1 MRGSGAT
8 LPFRGAGNL
17 RTYILLCNNIYT
29 IIRVCNNLVVDPNQA
44 NFFLSRRTLLKLG
57 TAAVGASVM
66 GLGNPSFGLASPG
79 RVPQPSGWLV
89 GRWRTDPWAR
99 GAYAAL
105 PAGVPQKVRW
115 QIAERIIE
123 RRVAIAGEFCD
134 WAYPGT
140 VQGALRSGRQAAT
153 LLDEDGVGVSGR
165 RALVVGAGVAG
176 LGAATKLRD
185 QGAEVTILE
194 ARDRVGGRIH
204 TDLSWG
210 TPIELGATWIHGVSK
225 NPMVP
230 ITRSAGLTLAP
241 SDYSFDTRSIE
252 TGTYAPTALKV
263 RADLYDYLS
272 EIEDA
277 DPALRWSVA
286 EWLRKE
292 KWDATEPEKSWA
304 LNTLITQEYSVDADV
319 LGTHAY
325 LEGKD
330 DRGGDAFV
338 LGGFQRAPETL
349 ANDLD
354 VRLNSAVD
362 LVSAN
367 KRGVVVR
374 ESNGKLWKAD
384 IVVVAVP
391 HALLKA
397 GSPRITDLPKKTRRA
412 VAQLRTGNLE
422 RVVLR
427 FEEQWWKSF
436 DVTAQGIGLVGA
448 RWSEWYDVSAN
459 TGVPTLL
466 GFCGGRAAEGMPAS
480 DQAAASEAMN
490 ELSRGFAR

>member
-1 MRGSGAT
+1 M
-8 LPFRGAGNL
+8 
-17 RTYILLCNNIYT
+17 
-29 IIRVCNNLVVDPNQA
+29 
-44 NFFLSRRTLLKLG
+44 NFLLSRRTLLKLG
-57 TAAVGASVM
+57 AAAGAGLI
-66 GLGNPSFGLASPG
+66 GLGNPSFGLAAPV
-79 RVPQPSGWLV
+79 RVLQPSGWLV
-89 GRWRTDPWAR
+89 GRWSTDPWAR

-105 PAGVPQKVRW
+105 PAGVPQAVRW
-115 QIAERIIE
+115 QIAERIIQ

-140 VQGALRSGRQAAT
+140 VQGALRSGRQAAR
-153 LLDEDGVGVSGR
+153 LLDDEGVGVSGR

-176 LGAATKLRD
+176 LEAAKKLSAL
-185 QGAEVTILE
+185 GAEVTVLE
-194 ARDRVGGRIH
+194 ARDRVGGRIR

-210 TPIELGATWIHGVSK
+210 TPVELGATWIHGVSG
-225 NPMVP
+225 NPIVP

-241 SDYSFDTRSIE
+241 SNYSFDTRSIE
-252 TGTYAPTALKV
+252 TGTYASTADEA
-263 RADLYDYLS
+263 RADLYGYLS

-277 DPALRWSVA
+277 EPALRWSVA

-292 KWDATEPEKSWA
+292 GWNAGEPEKSWA
-304 LNTLITQEYSVDADV
+304 LNTLVTQEYSIDANV

-338 LGGFQRAPETL
+338 VGGFQRAPETL
-349 ANDLD
+349 ADHLD
-354 VRLNSAVD
+354 VRLRSAVD

-374 ESNGKLWKAD
+374 ESSGKSWKAD
-384 IVVVAVP
+384 IVVIAVP

-397 GSPRITDLPKKTRRA
+397 GSPRIAGLPKKTRRA

-427 FEEQWWKSF
+427 FEEEWWKSL
-436 DVTAQGIGLVGA
+436 DVTSQGIGLVGG
-448 RWSEWYDVSAN
+448 RWSEWYDISPN

-480 DQAAASEAMN
+480 DEAAVFEAMA
-490 ELSRGFAR
+490 ELSQGFAR